1 MKEYLQ
7 LMYKGTKKDYYEY
20 LDNLLENDQKK
31 FIITANPE
39 TLSMAETDKEI
50 SKMLLDTNN
59 SVVPDGVAVI
69 KAGKLLKV
77 DFKERIPGVDI
88 CEYLLKYASKH
99 KKKVYIFGSKEET
112 LIALSEKIK
121 SNYSGINLVGLTN
134 GYVEDRDKEFEKIKK
149 AKPDIVIVA
158 LGIPYQERLIY
169 KHLKDFNKGIFIGV
183 GGSLDVLSG
192 CKKRAPKIFIKLNLE
207 WLYRIICEPKRIK
220 RFINNNVK
228 FVIQIKKES
237 KGKNND

>member
-39 TLSMAETDKEI
+39 TLSMAKKDEEVNN
-50 SKMLLDTNN
+50 MLLDTNN

-69 KAGKLLKV
+69 KAGKYLKV

-88 CEYLLKYASKH
+88 CEHLLEYASKH

-112 LIALSEKIK
+112 LIELNEKIK
-121 SNYSGINLVGLTN
+121 SNHSDMKLVGLTN

-149 AKPDIVIVA
+149 SKPDIVIVA
-158 LGIPYQERLIY
+158 LGIPYQEKIIY
-169 KHLKDFNKGIFIGV
+169 KYLDKFDKGIFIGV

-192 CKKRAPKIFIKLNLE
+192 CKKRAPKTFIKLNLE
-207 WLYRIICEPKRIK
+207 WLYRIIIEPKRLK
-220 RFINNNVK
+220 RFWNNNIK
-228 FVIQIKKES
+228 FILEVWKEKIK
-237 KGKNND
+237 ND